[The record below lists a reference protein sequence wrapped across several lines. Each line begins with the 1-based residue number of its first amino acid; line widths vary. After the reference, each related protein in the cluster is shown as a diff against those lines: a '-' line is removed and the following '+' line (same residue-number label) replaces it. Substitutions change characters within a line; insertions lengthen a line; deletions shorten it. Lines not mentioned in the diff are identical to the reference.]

1 MLEQSQN
8 TELVQLSWNFMNDS
22 LRSDVFMRY
31 TPDQIGCA
39 CIWLSARIKKVYLLS
54 YNAPGEG
61 PRSTQVMRP
70 DTI

>member
-22 LRSDVFMRY
+22 LRSDVFMKY

-39 CIWLSARIKKVYLLS
+39 CIWLSARIKKVFVL
-54 YNAPGEG
+54 E
-61 PRSTQVMRP
+61 
-70 DTI
+70 I